1 MASAKK
7 EPTEEKHAFGVDE
20 TTFFSNEPESE
31 AAVQPASQGPPG
43 AGTGAGIKSKRFA
56 CTRDE
61 FLEDFEKVHVS
72 RARNEVLL
80 RQMKFPTAGRKPPR
94 PAAGNDISASHGSA
108 GAATSAGI

>member
-61 FLEDFEKVHVS
+61 FLEDFKKVHVS
-72 RARNEVLL
+72 SARDEF
-80 RQMKFPTAGRKPPR
+80 FPNK
-94 PAAGNDISASHGSA
+94 
-108 GAATSAGI
+108 